1 MPERPFKLPLKIEME
16 AATTMT
22 PEDFRRHAHDLVDW
36 MADYMETVEEYPVR
50 AQTAPGEIASKLPEA
65 PPEAGEPMER
75 IFADF
80 KSDVMPGITH
90 WQHPRFFAY
99 FPANSSPPSVLAE
112 MLTATLGAQCMLW
125 QTSPAATEM
134 ETRVLDWLRQMTGL
148 PQGLTGVIQD
158 SASGAILCALLTARE
173 KATGWKANEQ
183 GLGKQPALTVYTSNQ
198 THSATEK
205 NVKIIGL
212 GRENLR
218 LIDVDDNFALRPE
231 VLEERIKAD
240 IAAGCVPAC
249 VVASVGATGVGAV
262 DPLRAIGEIC
272 ERYNIFLH
280 VDAAWAGTAWLLPE
294 QRWMLDGIEYADS
307 LVFNPHKW
315 MLTNFDCSAHFVRDP
330 DALIRTLSILPE
342 FLKSREQGA
351 VIDYRDWSVPLGRRF
366 RALKLWMVIRSYGVE
381 GLRKIIRKHIDLA
394 AELEE
399 RIEAEPDFEIVA
411 PRSLALINF
420 RYRPAG
426 IDKPEALDRLNAALL
441 ERINDDGRI
450 YLTQNKVRGRAAI
463 RFSIGQTNT
472 EERHVREGWDV
483 VTEIARSLETGL

>member
-1 MPERPFKLPLKIEME
+1 
-16 AATTMT
+16 
-22 PEDFRRHAHDLVDW
+22 
-36 MADYMETVEEYPVR
+36 
-50 AQTAPGEIASKLPEA
+50 
-65 PPEAGEPMER
+65 
-75 IFADF
+75 
-80 KSDVMPGITH
+80 
-90 WQHPRFFAY
+90 
-99 FPANSSPPSVLAE
+99 
-112 MLTATLGAQCMLW
+112 MLW

-134 ETRVLDWLRQMTGL
+134 ETKVLDWLRQMTGL
-148 PQGLTGVIQD
+148 PEGLTGVIQD

-173 KATGWKANEQ
+173 KATGWKANEK
-183 GLGKQPALTVYTSNQ
+183 GLGAQPKLTVYTSNQ

-212 GRENLR
+212 GQENLR
-218 LIDVDDNFALRPE
+218 LIDVDENFALRPDLLQAQIE
-231 VLEERIKAD
+231 AD

-272 ERYNIFLH
+272 ERHNIFLH

-315 MLTNFDCSAHFVRDP
+315 MLTNFDCSAHFVKDP

-342 FLKSREQGA
+342 FLKSREQGQI
-351 VIDYRDWSVPLGRRF
+351 IDYRDWSVPLGRRF
-366 RALKLWMVIRSYGVE
+366 RALKLWMVIRSYGAN
-381 GLRKIIRKHIDLA
+381 GLREIVRRHIELA
-394 AELEE
+394 AELESW
-399 RIEAEPDFEIVA
+399 IAAEPDFEIVA

-420 RYRPAG
+420 RFR
-426 IDKPEALDRLNAALL
+426 PEAMPEGGELDRLNGTLL
-441 ERINDDGRI
+441 QRINDDGRI

-472 EERHVREGWDV
+472 ERRHVAEGWDV
-483 VTEIARSLETGL
+483 VTEIARDLHR

>member
-1 MPERPFKLPLKIEME
+1 MSPEE
-16 AATTMT
+16 
-22 PEDFRRHAHDLVDW
+22 FRRHAHDLVDW
-36 MADYMETVEEYPVR
+36 MADYMEAVEEFPVR
-50 AQTAPGEIASKLPEA
+50 AQTAPGEIAAKLPET

-75 IFADF
+75 IFQDF

-148 PQGLTGVIQD
+148 PEGLTGVIQD

-173 KATGWKANEQ
+173 KVTNWNTNER
-183 GLGKQPALTVYTSNQ
+183 GLGQQPVLTVYTSNQ

-218 LIDVDDNFALRPE
+218 LIDVDENFALRPD
-231 VLEERIKAD
+231 VLEARIKAD
-240 IAAGCVPAC
+240 KAAGCVPTC
-249 VVASVGATGVGAV
+249 VVASIGATGVGAV

-272 ERYNIFLH
+272 ERHGIFLH

-315 MLTNFDCSAHFVRDP
+315 MLTNFDCAAHFVRDP
-330 DALIRTLSILPE
+330 DALVRTLSILPE

-381 GLRKIIRKHIDLA
+381 GLRRIIRKHIDLA
-394 AELEE
+394 AELEGW
-399 RIEAEPDFEIVA
+399 IANEPDFEIVA

-420 RYRPAG
+420 RYHPAG
-426 IDKPEALDRLNAALL
+426 MDDPEALDRLNAILL

-463 RFSIGQTNT
+463 RFSIGQTGT
-472 EERHVREGWDV
+472 EQRHVCEGWEV
-483 VTEIARSLETGL
+483 VTEIARSLETEL

>member
-1 MPERPFKLPLKIEME
+1 MSPEE
-16 AATTMT
+16 
-22 PEDFRRHAHDLVDW
+22 FRRHAHSLVEW
-36 MADYMETVEEYPVR
+36 MATYMETVEKYPVR
-50 AQTAPGEIASKLPEA
+50 AQTAPGDIASKLPET
-65 PPEAGEPMER
+65 PPAKGEPMEQ
-75 IFADF
+75 ILEEFKAD
-80 KSDVMPGITH
+80 VIPGMTH

-99 FPANSSPPSVLAE
+99 FPANSSPPSILAE

-134 ETRVLDWLRQMTGL
+134 ESRVLDWLRQMTGL
-148 PQGLTGVIQD
+148 PEGMSGVIQD

-173 KATGWKANEQ
+173 NATDWNANEQ
-183 GLGKQPALTVYTSNQ
+183 GLGKQPRLTVYTSNQ

-218 LIDVDDNFALRPE
+218 LIDIDENFALRPDM
-231 VLEERIKAD
+231 LEESIKAD
-240 IAAGCVPAC
+240 IAVGSVPAC
-249 VVASVGATGVGAV
+249 VVASIGATGVGAV

-272 ERYNIFLH
+272 RQHKIFLH

-307 LVFNPHKW
+307 VVFNPHKW

-330 DALIRTLSILPE
+330 DALVRTLSILPE

-381 GLRKIIRKHIDLA
+381 GLRRIIRNHINLA
-394 AELEE
+394 AALEQW
-399 RIEAEPDFEIVA
+399 IEVEPDFELMA

-420 RYRPAG
+420 RYHPVG
-426 IDKPEALDRLNAALL
+426 VDEPEELDRLNAALL

-450 YLTQNKVRGRAAI
+450 YLTQNRLHGRAVI

-472 EERHVREGWDV
+472 EERHVREGWTVITD
-483 VTEIARSLETGL
+483 IARSLKTIN

>member
-1 MPERPFKLPLKIEME
+1 
-16 AATTMT
+16 MT
-22 PEDFRRHAHDLVDW
+22 PEDFRRHGHDLVDW

-148 PQGLTGVIQD
+148 PDGLTGVIQD

-173 KATGWKANEQ
+173 KVTNWDANER
-183 GLGKQPALTVYTSNQ
+183 GLGTQPKLIVYTSNQ

-218 LIDVDDNFALRPE
+218 LIDVDDNFSLRPE

-240 IAAGCVPAC
+240 IAAGCVPTC
-249 VVASVGATGVGAV
+249 VVASIGATGVGAV

-307 LVFNPHKW
+307 IVFNPHKW

-366 RALKLWMVIRSYGVE
+366 RALKLWMVIRSYGAE
-381 GLRKIIRKHIDLA
+381 GLRKIIRKHIDFA
-394 AELEE
+394 AMLEE
-399 RIEAEPDFEIVA
+399 WIAAEPDFEIVA

-420 RYRPAG
+420 RYHPAG
-426 IDKPEALDRLNAALL
+426 IDEPEALDRLNAALL
-441 ERINDDGRI
+441 QRINDDGRI

-472 EERHVREGWDV
+472 EQRHVREGWDV
-483 VTEIARSLETGL
+483 VTEIARSLDTEL

>member
-1 MPERPFKLPLKIEME
+1 MSPEE
-16 AATTMT
+16 
-22 PEDFRRHAHDLVDW
+22 FRRHAHSLVEW
-36 MADYMETVEEYPVR
+36 MATYMETVEEYPVR
-50 AQTAPGEIASKLPEA
+50 AQTAPGDIASKLPET
-65 PPEAGEPMER
+65 PPATGEPMEL
-75 IFADF
+75 ILEEF
-80 KSDVMPGITH
+80 KSDIIPGITH

-99 FPANSSPPSVLAE
+99 FPANSSPPSILAE

-134 ETRVLDWLRQMTGL
+134 ESRVLDWLRQMTGL
-148 PQGLTGVIQD
+148 PEGMSGVIQD

-173 KATGWKANEQ
+173 NATGWNANEQ
-183 GLGKQPALTVYTSNQ
+183 GLGKQPGLTVYTSNQ

-218 LIDVDDNFALRPE
+218 LIDVDEHFSLRPDI
-231 VLEERIKAD
+231 LEESIKAD
-240 IAAGCVPAC
+240 LSTGHVPAC
-249 VVASVGATGVGAV
+249 VVASLGATGVGAV

-272 ERYNIFLH
+272 QRHNIFLH

-307 LVFNPHKW
+307 VVFNPHKW

-330 DALIRTLSILPE
+330 DALVRTLSILPE

-381 GLRKIIRKHIDLA
+381 GLRRIIRNHINLA
-394 AELEE
+394 AALEQW
-399 RIEAEPDFEIVA
+399 IEAEPDFELMA

-420 RYRPAG
+420 RYHPVG
-426 IDKPEALDRLNAALL
+426 VDEPEKLDRLNAALL

-450 YLTQNKVRGRAAI
+450 YLTQNRIHGRSAI

-472 EERHVREGWDV
+472 EERHVREGWAV
-483 VTEIARSLETGL
+483 ITEIARSLKPFN

>member
-1 MPERPFKLPLKIEME
+1 MSPEE
-16 AATTMT
+16 
-22 PEDFRRHAHDLVDW
+22 FRRHAHSFVDW
-36 MADYMETVEEYPVR
+36 MADYMESVEQYPVR
-50 AQTAPGEIASKLPEA
+50 AQTAPGDIAATLPDL
-65 PPEAGEPMER
+65 PPEEGEAMER
-75 IFADF
+75 IFEDF
-80 KSDVMPGITH
+80 KSDVIPGITH

-134 ETRVLDWLRQMTGL
+134 ETKVLDWLRQMTGL
-148 PQGLTGVIQD
+148 PEGLTGVIQD

-173 KATGWKANEQ
+173 KATGWKANEK
-183 GLGKQPALTVYTSNQ
+183 GLGAQPKLNVYTSNQ

-218 LIDVDDNFALRPE
+218 LIDVDENFALRPDLLQAQIE
-231 VLEERIKAD
+231 AD

-272 ERYNIFLH
+272 ERQNIFLH

-315 MLTNFDCSAHFVRDP
+315 MLTNFDCSAHFVKDP

-342 FLKSREQGA
+342 FLKSREQGQI
-351 VIDYRDWSVPLGRRF
+351 IDYRDWSVPLGRRF
-366 RALKLWMVIRSYGVE
+366 RALKLWMVIRSYGAN
-381 GLRKIIRKHIDLA
+381 GLREIVRRHIELA
-394 AELEE
+394 AELESW
-399 RIEAEPDFEIVA
+399 IAAEPDFEIVA

-420 RYRPAG
+420 RFR
-426 IDKPEALDRLNAALL
+426 PEAMPEGGELDRLNGTLL
-441 ERINDDGRI
+441 QRINDDGRI

-472 EERHVREGWDV
+472 ERRHVAEGWDV
-483 VTEIARSLETGL
+483 VTEIARDLHR